1 MGTGTGVWHHPRLP
15 LVPFRWVL
23 VRDPEGRFD
32 PPEAGTQAL
41 LSTDQALTAPEMAKL
56 PRRVLQRLS
65 EAAGYAT

>member
-32 PPEAGTQAL
+32 PQAL